1 MKDLCPT
8 YDQNGQKQG
17 KTGNFCKKRYF
28 GAIFTQLRLE
38 HARRFSGFLPCP
50 AQKFPTKTTG
60 NFSEHIRELSANNR
74 EFTNILKN
82 ITYYNSLDFT
92 HKYTNMRQTKGLS
105 VQKEIFFFSNPFG
118 YGPTATMI
126 ALLRRFSNLKN
137 IKIYV
142 IANGLCAE
150 ILDKTSNIT
159 IINID
164 QRDVT
169 KIKALLQKYKKPYVI
184 SSLNRFAIL
193 AAKELG
199 LPSCF
204 VDTLTYLWKEIP
216 EDYLK
221 ADIYYASD
229 FPNVYNKTKHYKNAF
244 VTPLIIDSKIDITR
258 TGQNKEGILLQLG
271 GMKSPMNDEIPND
284 YLDIIALGLENATM
298 PITVTGG
305 HDGVSYIKSKIHNKY
320 IECISTKK
328 SDYLKLL
335 QKSDLLITTPGLNS
349 TMEALYHKVPV
360 NFIMPTNLSQWVNY
374 NIFKQLDAN
383 GIDTTWESILKTDLN
398 ISDLSEYE
406 AIIKINTF
414 AKTVKKSEEN
424 LKNFYTYFFK
434 TICNKPDIKSQQ
446 NLLKKYGTNGAEFI
460 AKDIIKKWEL

>member
-1 MKDLCPT
+1 M
-8 YDQNGQKQG
+8 
-17 KTGNFCKKRYF
+17 
-28 GAIFTQLRLE
+28 
-38 HARRFSGFLPCP
+38 
-50 AQKFPTKTTG
+50 
-60 NFSEHIRELSANNR
+60 
-74 EFTNILKN
+74 
-82 ITYYNSLDFT
+82 
-92 HKYTNMRQTKGLS
+92 
-105 VQKEIFFFSNPFG
+105 QKEVFFFSNPFG

-126 ALLRRFSNLKN
+126 AVLRHFLNLKN

-216 EDYLK
+216 GDYLK
-221 ADIYYASD
+221 ADMYYASD
-229 FPNVYNKTKHYKNAF
+229 FPNVDTKTKHYKNAF
-244 VTPLIIDSKIDITR
+244 VTPLIIDRNVEITK
-258 TGQNKEGILLQLG
+258 TNQNKEGILLQLG

-284 YLDIIALGLENATM
+284 YLDIIAFGLENATM
-298 PITVTGG
+298 PITVAGG

-335 QKSDLLITTPGLNS
+335 QKSELLITTPGLNS
-349 TMEALYHKVPV
+349 TMEAFYHKIPV

-424 LKNFYTYFFK
+424 LKNFHAYFLK
-434 TICNKPDIKSQQ
+434 TIYNKPDIKNQQ
-446 NLLKKYGTNGAEFI
+446 NLLKKYGANGAEFI

>member
-1 MKDLCPT
+1 M
-8 YDQNGQKQG
+8 
-17 KTGNFCKKRYF
+17 
-28 GAIFTQLRLE
+28 AIFIQPRIE
-38 HARRFSGFLPCP
+38 RSRRFSKFSSCF
-50 AQKFPTKTTG
+50 AQKFPTKITG
-60 NFSEHIRELSANNR
+60 NFFGPIRKLSENNR

-92 HKYTNMRQTKGLS
+92 HKYTTIRQTKGLS
-105 VQKEIFFFSNPFG
+105 VQKEVFFFSNPFG

-126 ALLRRFSNLKN
+126 AVLRHFLNLKN

-328 SDYLKLL
+328 SDYLNLL
-335 QKSDLLITTPGLNS
+335 QKSELLITTPGLNS
-349 TMEALYHKVPV
+349 TMEAFYHKIPV

-434 TICNKPDIKSQQ
+434 TICNKPDIKNQQ

>member
-1 MKDLCPT
+1 
-8 YDQNGQKQG
+8 
-17 KTGNFCKKRYF
+17 
-28 GAIFTQLRLE
+28 
-38 HARRFSGFLPCP
+38 
-50 AQKFPTKTTG
+50 
-60 NFSEHIRELSANNR
+60 
-74 EFTNILKN
+74 
-82 ITYYNSLDFT
+82 
-92 HKYTNMRQTKGLS
+92 MRQTKGLS

-126 ALLRRFSNLKN
+126 ALLRRFFNLKN

-244 VTPLIIDSKIDITR
+244 VTPLIIDSKIDITK

-335 QKSDLLITTPGLNS
+335 QKSELLITTPGLNS

-374 NIFKQLDAN
+374 NIFKQFDAN

-424 LKNFYTYFFK
+424 LKHFYTYFFK